1 MVEYYDSLSSEL
13 VLDIFMDLFPSV
25 FFAMIP
31 DHKIIMIMIPDSG
44 ICILID

>member
-1 MVEYYDSLSSEL
+1 MVEYYDSLRFEL
-13 VLDIFMDLFPSV
+13 VLDIFMDLCSSV

-31 DHKIIMIMIPDSG
+31 DHKIIIIMVPDSG